1 MKRFYY
7 NNRYFKITKQS
18 HGFYK
23 IESVFNKHDIYV
35 LTNDSNVFDY
45 VDDDE
50 HPSKKRQALKDAY
63 NIIRNRYYEL
73 YLK

>member
-18 HGFYK
+18 HGLYK
-23 IESVFNKHDIYV
+23 IESVFNKHDISV
-35 LTNDSNVFDY
+35 LTNDSEVFDY

-73 YLK
+73 Y